1 MKQSQV
7 CGYILHSRKFGD
19 TSLIVD
25 LLSHDDVRD
34 TFMCKGVY
42 RPRSR
47 FCGVLQPFTE
57 LCVDYR
63 QRQGMPLITEASAVS
78 NLPFQNSKSMYC
90 GFYLNELMTLLVKA
104 KDAHEGIYSLYRA
117 TLKSLQMT
125 MEIEPVLRRF
135 EKELLAL
142 LGYELELSR
151 EALGGPSLKTDM
163 WYDYRLGHGPVV
175 CSEVALPSTN
185 GYRVSGD
192 CLLALAA
199 NDYSGKQ
206 TLAEAKGL
214 LRYILNHHLD
224 GRPLRSR
231 DLFRSCK

>member
-1 MKQSQV
+1 MKQKQI

-25 LLSHDDVRD
+25 LLSHDDVRE
-34 TFMCKGVY
+34 TFMCKGVF

-47 FCGVLQPFTE
+47 FCGLLQPFTE

-63 QRQGMPLITEASAVS
+63 QRQGMPLITEASAVAT
-78 NLPFQNSKSMYC
+78 LPFQNAMSMYC
-90 GFYLNELMTLLVKA
+90 GFYLNELITLLVKP
-104 KDAHEGIYSLYRA
+104 KDEHEGIYSLYRA

-142 LGYELELSR
+142 LGYELELTQ
-151 EALGGPSLKTDM
+151 EALDGPPLKADM
-163 WYDYRLGHGPVV
+163 WYDYRLGDGPVA
-175 CSEVALPSTN
+175 CFEKELPSLN
-185 GYRVSGD
+185 GYRISGKS
-192 CLLALAA
+192 LLALAA
-199 NDYSGKQ
+199 NDYSCKQ
-206 TLAEAKGL
+206 LMSEIKGL
-214 LRYILNHHLD
+214 LRYVLNHHLD
-224 GRPLRSR
+224 GRRLRSR